1 MSSCKPIHWQLVLG
15 NFVDIS
21 DDFLADIQENL
32 ASVLDV
38 KVKCGV
44 LKSSYF
50 GLTVDQNTDITVQ
63 QKVDSLRSVRCWWEN
78 GYKISDVKI
87 QTCSCECNELR
98 LKYSIRPEDNIIR
111 RKIVGT
117 SDTDQSIRTGDI
129 TNSNIRYHYNAN
141 WRYRQLCEYMSVPL
155 AIQWWL
161 WTAAERVHL
170 GHSVIV

>member
-21 DDFLADIQENL
+21 DDFLADIQESL

-63 QKVDSLRSVRCWWEN
+63 QKVDSLRSVRC
-78 GYKISDVKI
+78 
-87 QTCSCECNELR
+87 
-98 LKYSIRPEDNIIR
+98 
-111 RKIVGT
+111 
-117 SDTDQSIRTGDI
+117 
-129 TNSNIRYHYNAN
+129 
-141 WRYRQLCEYMSVPL
+141 
-155 AIQWWL
+155 
-161 WTAAERVHL
+161 
-170 GHSVIV
+170 